1 MLQHRY
7 HQTLLETAV
16 FLIAPQITA
25 TFGAIISGR
34 LTARWGCARVAFIAL
49 LVASLFSL
57 SALAVSAESSA
68 WWLVALLSVIAIPI
82 GAGVGP
88 ITQTFME
95 LAPSDGV
102 ASASSFRNSA
112 VNLGIAIG
120 GLAVSTVIFEEIDAD
135 TSRNIEAY
143 RLQADAFHLAGY
155 ICAVAYFVA
164 AAFLMLH
171 TKRRRE
177 STMLAL

>member
-1 MLQHRY
+1 
-7 HQTLLETAV
+7 
-16 FLIAPQITA
+16 
-25 TFGAIISGR
+25 
-34 LTARWGCARVAFIAL
+34 
-49 LVASLFSL
+49 
-57 SALAVSAESSA
+57 
-68 WWLVALLSVIAIPI
+68 
-82 GAGVGP
+82 
-88 ITQTFME
+88 ME

-120 GLAVSTVIFEEIDAD
+120 GLAVSTVIFDEIDAD

-155 ICAVAYFVA
+155 ICAVTYFVA

-171 TKRRRE
+171 IKRRRE